1 MSPAKARGTAS
12 LTVEETAASTIE
24 FVSEQRAKRLDLRLL
39 KHITHAA
46 LAELPGV
53 TGWNLTFHLV
63 GAKKMAA
70 INETHLGHA
79 GPTDVI
85 TFDYLENATR
95 HAPRVLHGE
104 IFICVP
110 VAITQAR
117 EFQTDWQS
125 EVIRY
130 IVHAL
135 LHLCGYDDLN
145 STARRVMKRHEN
157 RIVQKLAR
165 QHRFTALGK

>member
-1 MSPAKARGTAS
+1 M
-12 LTVEETAASTIE
+12 TVEETSASAIE
-24 FVSEQRAKRLDLRLL
+24 FANRQHTKRLNLRLL
-39 KHITHAA
+39 KQVTIAA
-46 LAELPGV
+46 LGELPGV
-53 TGWNLTFHLV
+53 AGWNLTFHLV

-70 INETHLGHA
+70 INETHLNHT

-85 TFDYLENATR
+85 TFDYTENTTR
-95 HAPRVLHGE
+95 NPQHFLHGE

-117 EFQTDWQS
+117 EFQTSWQS
-125 EVIRY
+125 EVVRY

-135 LHLCGYDDLN
+135 LHLCGYDDLHPA
-145 STARRVMKRHEN
+145 TRRVMKREEN

-165 QHRFTALGK
+165 HHRFTALGK